1 MKKVIFLLGISIV
14 GCTSQQSTEQTN
26 VHTEVVESPSKTDTT
41 KYNEKLG
48 LDYGMN
54 YPAEKIAKLILQD
67 SFPPKDN
74 NATFKCLDSIKSYS
88 NKSNTLYFK
97 ALTKI
102 AEKSDGALSEVMGKK
117 IMDYI
122 KINHCY
128 FFTELGK
135 LNSKQ
140 KERYAFLVGYEL
152 SFLNDRGT
160 KWFADLITYQ
170 RNCAD
175 LKNDAC
181 LKFIKSAL
189 KYAGLVDN

>member
-1 MKKVIFLLGISIV
+1 MKKVIFLLVISIV
-14 GCTSQQSTEQTN
+14 GCTSQQSTENTI
-26 VHTEVVESPSKTDTT
+26 VHTDVVESPSKADTT

-54 YPAEKIAKLILQD
+54 NPAEKIAKLILQD
-67 SFPPKDN
+67 SFSPRDN
-74 NATFKCLDSIKSYS
+74 NATFKCLDSITSAS

-97 ALTKI
+97 TLTKI
-102 AEKSDGALSEVMGKK
+102 VDKSDGALSEVMGKK

-128 FFTELGK
+128 FFTELAK

-140 KERYAFLVGYEL
+140 KEGFAFLVGYEL
-152 SFLNDRGT
+152 SFLNDKGI
-160 KWFADLITYQ
+160 KWFVDLIKEQ
-170 RNCAD
+170 KNCID

-181 LKFIKSAL
+181 IQFIKSTQ
-189 KYAGLVDN
+189 KYASLVDD